1 MVMGAETM
9 DGLAYLVMQIFTV
22 ILLVGTL
29 GVSFFV
35 GKIWKKTNG
44 Y

>member
-1 MVMGAETM
+1 MVGETM
-9 DGLAYLVMQIFTV
+9 DGLAYTVMQIFTV

-29 GVSFFV
+29 GLSFFV
-35 GKIWKKTNG
+35 GKVWKKNNG

>member
-1 MVMGAETM
+1 M
-9 DGLAYLVMQIFTV
+9 DTNDLAYLIMQIFTV

-29 GVSFFV
+29 GLSFFV
-35 GKIWKKTNG
+35 GKVLKKQNG

>member
-1 MVMGAETM
+1 MGTETM
-9 DGLAYLVMQIFTV
+9 DGLAYTVMQILTV

-29 GVSFFV
+29 GLSFFV
-35 GKIWKKTNG
+35 GMVWKKNNG

>member
-1 MVMGAETM
+1 MVGETM
-9 DGLAYLVMQIFTV
+9 DGLAYTVMQVFTV

-29 GVSFFV
+29 GLSFFV
-35 GKIWKKTNG
+35 GKVWKKNNG

>member
-1 MVMGAETM
+1 MQGETM
-9 DGLAYLVMQIFTV
+9 DGLAYLVMQVFTI

-29 GVSFFV
+29 GLSFFV
-35 GKIWKKTNG
+35 GKIMKKNSG

>member
-1 MVMGAETM
+1 MGGETM
-9 DGLAYLVMQIFTV
+9 DGLAYTVMQVFTV

-29 GVSFFV
+29 GLSFFV
-35 GKIWKKTNG
+35 GKVWKKNNG